1 MKNIHIVEGIYKE
14 DKIMG
19 LSIEE
24 QEIHI
29 NASRDEEFA
38 TAYCSDSTW
47 ITKMDKLVAKSPELF
62 EVIAENDV
70 SKTYRFPK
78 RLLSVRSTIIQRE
91 YTDEQRQAMAD
102 RLKAA
107 REKANGTE

>member
-1 MKNIHIVEGIYKE
+1 MS
-14 DKIMG
+14 

-29 NASRDEEFA
+29 NASRDEDFA
-38 TAYCSDSTW
+38 IAYCSDSTW

-70 SKTYRFPK
+70 SKTYKFPK
-78 RLLSVRSTIIQRE
+78 RLLSIRSTIIQRE
-91 YTDEQRQAMAD
+91 YTDEQRQAMAE

-107 REKANGTE
+107 RDKSSRIE